1 MNYPEL
7 EPLSADATKVDGG
20 ALARLN
26 ENAGSGRIRDFI
38 EENSVKIPE
47 SGCWIWMKS
56 LTARGGYGQ
65 VSYGSYGTEK
75 AHRLSMVAFHG
86 GIPADGLY
94 VCHTCDTPSCVNPN
108 HLFLGDG
115 MDNHKDMVSKGRGN
129 YARIAKQMRKLSD
142 EAVRAIRA
150 SKGTQLQLAEK
161 YGVSGGAIGQ
171 IRRNC
176 QYKDVL

>member
-1 MNYPEL
+1 MKADEIQVGCSGL
-7 EPLSADATKVDGG
+7 E
-20 ALARLN
+20 RLN
-26 ENAGSGRIRDFI
+26 AHAGSARIQSFI
-38 EENSVKIPE
+38 EGNSVKIPE

-86 GIPADGLY
+86 RIHGGGWY
-94 VCHTCDTPSCVNPN
+94 VCHTCDTPSCVNPD

-129 YARIAKQMRKLSD
+129 YAKAAKLMRKLSGD
-142 EAVRAIRA
+142 AVRAIRA
-150 SKGTQLQLAEK
+150 SSNTQLQLAAQF
-161 YGVSGGAIGQ
+161 GVSGGAIGQ